1 MLNTKVILFPGH
13 IQSVYY
19 QNILKIITFIIANSE
34 ANSSANKELVTVAI
48 EKMSAFLS
56 SGDVEAQER
65 VSHRYLS
72 SNSCILKPI
81 DRSILFRQV

>member
-19 QNILKIITFIIANSE
+19 QNILKIITYLIISSE
-34 ANSSANKELVTVAI
+34 SLAKPLLSMAVDKVSV
-48 EKMSAFLS
+48 FLS

-65 VSHRYLS
+65 V
-72 SNSCILKPI
+72 C
-81 DRSILFRQV
+81 LFF